1 MPWWRNWY
9 TRTPQKRIPQGL
21 GVRLSPT
28 AHTFLSA
35 TISQMSLG
43 VRHVARRRK
52 ARLKGFPTRTSVLK
66 NALDVL
72 IYPIAIVGPLALLP
86 QVIKLY
92 TVRAAEGFSLATWLI
107 LGLLNLI
114 WLYYGFVHRERPII
128 ITNLMLGGLNFAM
141 VFGVLLFR

>member
-1 MPWWRNWY
+1 
-9 TRTPQKRIPQGL
+9 
-21 GVRLSPT
+21 
-28 AHTFLSA
+28 
-35 TISQMSLG
+35 MSLG

-66 NALDVL
+66 NALDIL

-92 TVRAAEGFSLATWLI
+92 TVQDAAGFSLATWLI
-107 LGLLNLI
+107 LGLLNLV

-128 ITNLMLGGLNFAM
+128 ITNFMLGALNFAM
-141 VFGVLLFR
+141 VFGILLFR

>member
-1 MPWWRNWY
+1 
-9 TRTPQKRIPQGL
+9 
-21 GVRLSPT
+21 
-28 AHTFLSA
+28 
-35 TISQMSLG
+35 MSLG
-43 VRHVARRRK
+43 VRHVTRRRK